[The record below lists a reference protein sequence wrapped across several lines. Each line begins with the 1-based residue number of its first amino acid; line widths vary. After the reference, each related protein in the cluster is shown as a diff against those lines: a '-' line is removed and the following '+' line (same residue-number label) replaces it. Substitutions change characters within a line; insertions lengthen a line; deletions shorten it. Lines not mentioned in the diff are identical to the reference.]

1 MTCADLLGS
10 VEGSARHRPRGHVVS
25 TIAQP
30 AAPALLADRAL
41 PRSLATDVGLVV
53 GGALLT
59 ALMAQ
64 LYVPLPL
71 VPITGQTMAV
81 LLVGAS
87 LGAARGAASMSLY
100 ALLGMVGLPVYS
112 DGAGGMDVVLGA
124 TGGYIV
130 GFVGAAALVGW
141 LAQRAWERTFL
152 KALLTFLAG
161 TGVTFLVGVPWLAAV
176 AGLDLPAALANGLYP
191 FVVPG
196 IVKAAVVAGLLPLA
210 WKGAERLAARRDR

>member
-1 MTCADLLGS
+1 M
-10 VEGSARHRPRGHVVS
+10 S